1 MKRTSEERDVSAD
14 VKTPPGTIN
23 QPETARPEHQG
34 RAGLQAVPTEVQH
47 GDAGCRVP
55 PVRRPLF
62 RA

>member
-1 MKRTSEERDVSAD
+1 MKKPSEERDVRAD
-14 VKTPPGTIN
+14 VKTPLVTII
-23 QPETARPEHQG
+23 QPETAMPEYQG
-34 RAGLQAVPTEVQH
+34 RAGLQVPPTEVQH